1 MLTIVKAFILK
12 EQYVFT
18 YKYRTKD
25 GVRYAFPGGIMRN
38 DDEAATSLQQFC
50 LTQIRC
56 SVQVHDLLYIYDTHL
71 GKQPMKELYFECTAQ
86 ALPTHSTHTIFEAEW
101 LPVACL
107 HHYTFEDAAAA
118 TFLKDTYYQTV
129 LLNRTTFL

>member
-1 MLTIVKAFILK
+1 MLNIVKAFILK

-25 GVRYAFPGGIMRN
+25 GVRYAFPGGIMSN
-38 DDEAATSLQQFC
+38 NEEATASLRQFC
-50 LTQIRC
+50 LAQIGC
-56 SVQVHDLLYIYDTHL
+56 SVQVHDLLYVHDSNF
-71 GKQPMKELYFECTAQ
+71 GQQPMKELYFECTVQ
-86 ALPTHSTHTIFEAEW
+86 ALPTHSTPATFEAEW

-107 HHYTFEDAAAA
+107 HHYTFEDEAAA

-129 LLNRTTFL
+129 LINRTTFL